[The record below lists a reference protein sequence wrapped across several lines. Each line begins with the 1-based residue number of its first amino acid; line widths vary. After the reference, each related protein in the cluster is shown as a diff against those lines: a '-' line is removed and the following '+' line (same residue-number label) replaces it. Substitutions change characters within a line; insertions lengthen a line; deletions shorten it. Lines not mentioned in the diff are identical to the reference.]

1 MTQKRIYTFGEI
13 MLRISPYHTGE
24 RIAQAETFRIEPGGS
39 ESNVAISLANLGHK
53 VSFISKIG
61 NGAAKAMILRYLRK
75 YNVDTSNVIIG
86 GKRTGVYWTENGI
99 GIRASNVL
107 YDREDSAFS
116 VPGVREFA
124 WEKINKDACWFHVS
138 GVTPAIS
145 EIACKNTLSAL
156 DLLGADVKISVD
168 LNYRSKLWN
177 WAGRNRAN
185 EMKDKM
191 GKICSKA
198 YLITAN
204 ETDFQEIFGYSGADT
219 YGKIAEEFFA
229 ANKSLRFIA
238 VSLRTSH
245 SASDNDWSGILFART
260 GNKVS
265 YFTGPKF
272 KLTNIVDRIGTGDSF
287 TGGII
292 HGLLTFKGDLQR
304 SIDFAAALSALN
316 HTVIGDASQFEEG
329 DVDQVLAGRGMGRI
343 LR

>member
-13 MLRISPYHTGE
+13 MLRISPYDKGM
-24 RIAQAETFRIEPGGS
+24 RIAHAETFRIEPGGS

-61 NGAAKAMILRYLRK
+61 DDAAKGLILRYLRK
-75 YNVDTSNVIIG
+75 YNVDTSNVAVG

-99 GIRASNVL
+99 GIRASNVF

-156 DLLGADVKISVD
+156 DLLGSDVKISVD

-177 WAGRNRAN
+177 WAGKNRAG
-185 EMKDKM
+185 EIKGKM
-191 GKICSKA
+191 GKICSRA

-204 ETDFQEIFGYSGADT
+204 ETDFQSIFGYSGADP
-219 YGKIAEEFFA
+219 YRKIAEEFFA
-229 ANKSLRFIA
+229 ANKGLRFIA

-260 GNKVS
+260 DRKVS

-292 HGLLTFKGDLQR
+292 HGLLSFKGDLQR

-316 HTVIGDASQFEEG
+316 HTVVGDASQFVED
-329 DVDQVLAGRGMGRI
+329 DVEQVLAGGGMGRI